1 MKRWLSLLLVT
12 ILVGGLVSC
21 GMKAEDGKIPGE
33 GDPAGNNSDDGHSD
47 QNDKGNET
55 GNNGESTLPP
65 TYQSAHELLAALWTA
80 RAEEDRFPVMGG
92 DYDNVVENA
101 PGAFDLTHPDA
112 AANIDTL
119 LSFPSDEIT
128 KLDSAASLVHSMNA
142 NIFTCGAFHLTSA
155 EDAAPLAERIKN
167 HVLTKQFICGS
178 PERLI
183 ILQLPD
189 GYLVVLYGTSDA
201 TLGFADHTKALVA
214 NTSTLIDQ
222 TLTS

>member
-12 ILVGGLVSC
+12 LLVCSLVSC
-21 GMKAEDGKIPGE
+21 GNRTDDGKTPGE
-33 GDPAGNNSDDGHSD
+33 GDPTTNNDSNGNQD
-47 QNDKGNET
+47 ND
-55 GNNGESTLPP
+55 GNNGENTLSP

-119 LSFPSDEIT
+119 LSFPSEEIT

-142 NIFTCGAFHLTSA
+142 NIFTCGAFRLTSA

-214 NTSTLIDQ
+214 NTSTLVDQ